1 MKKREDMSQIGDNMD
16 LSQPNFSQH
25 IQAENTLKSMKIDI
39 NSLKL
44 HLIKE
49 DKTQEERD
57 DTVDD

>member
-1 MKKREDMSQIGDNMD
+1 MSQIGDNMD